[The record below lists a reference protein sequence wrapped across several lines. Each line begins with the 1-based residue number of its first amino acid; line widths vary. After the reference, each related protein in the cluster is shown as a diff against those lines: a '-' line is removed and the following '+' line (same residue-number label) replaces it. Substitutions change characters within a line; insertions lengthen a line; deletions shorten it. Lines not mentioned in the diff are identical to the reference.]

1 MKGCRPLTIK
11 ESEDVFRAYSGRHK
25 LRNQCLHMLCITTG
39 LRVSEALS
47 LRVGDV
53 IKKGKVVRRV
63 KIARANI
70 KRKKSGRIVELV
82 SPARAA
88 VERQLQW
95 LLSHGYLSR
104 DQYLFR
110 SQVGDRPI
118 LPAEAWKVFNAAARK
133 AGLDEDLGTL
143 GTHSWRKTF
152 ADQAYKFFISQNQKG
167 MAIHPLLE
175 TSRAL
180 DHKSVE
186 STEQYIS
193 FNRESQDS
201 AMRFMEAAHNY
212 AK

>member
-1 MKGCRPLTIK
+1 MRGCRPLTIA
-11 ESEDVFRAYSGRHK
+11 ESRAVFEAYAGRYK

-63 KIARANI
+63 KVARASM
-70 KRKKSGRIVELV
+70 KRKKAGRTVDLV
-82 SPARAA
+82 APARAA

-95 LLSHGYLSR
+95 LLENGHLCR

-110 SQVGDRPI
+110 SQAGDRPI
-118 LPAEAWKVFNAAARK
+118 LAAEAWKVFNAAATR

-152 ADQAYKFFISQNQKG
+152 ADQANKFFIYQLRQGK
-167 MAIHPLLE
+167 AINPMLE

-180 DHKSVE
+180 AHKSVE
-186 STEQYIS
+186 STENYIS
-193 FNRESQDS
+193 FSYEVQES
-201 AMRFMEAAHNY
+201 AMKFMEATHNY
-212 AK
+212 A

>member
-1 MKGCRPLTIK
+1 MRGCRPLTIA
-11 ESEDVFRAYSGRHK
+11 ESKAVFEAYSGRHK

-47 LRVGDV
+47 LCVGDV

-63 KIARANI
+63 KIARANM
-70 KRKKSGRIVELV
+70 KRKKSGRTVELV
-82 SPARAA
+82 APARTA

-95 LLSHGYLSR
+95 LLEHGHLSR

-110 SQVGDRPI
+110 SQAGDRPI
-118 LPAEAWKVFNAAARK
+118 LAAEAWKIFNAAAAR
-133 AGLDEDLGTL
+133 AGIDEDLGTL

-152 ADQAYKFFISQNQKG
+152 ADQANKFFIYQLRKG
-167 MAIHPLLE
+167 KAINPMLE

-186 STEQYIS
+186 STERYIS
-193 FNRESQDS
+193 FSLEMQSS
-201 AMRFMEAAHNY
+201 AMKFMEAMHNY
-212 AK
+212 A